1 MISNTISPLCSLSSL
16 FWAPVKPDEQAP
28 RRTKANA
35 RTGPAAVRPRS
46 LLVRVSDFR
55 LCREH
60 RASVGDNL
68 GTFIFKGVR
77 KKRHSGRQ
85 PFCGRAERLRVATRA
100 PATVRAA
107 GRGTPAEPAMMPM
120 QMDPAAS
127 RAVAGPLPVA
137 QAPAQRRDAEKEVA
151 QALEIIPGRL
161 FHYVAKWQPTETE
174 EAHFF
179 SVSRPPPALRSALA
193 SSPPP
198 VRLAVRHCTA

>member
-1 MISNTISPLCSLSSL
+1 VISNTISPLCSLSSL

-77 KKRHSGRQ
+77 KKRHSVDSLFAG
-85 PFCGRAERLRVATRA
+85 A
-100 PATVRAA
+100 P
-107 GRGTPAEPAMMPM
+107 
-120 QMDPAAS
+120 
-127 RAVAGPLPVA
+127 
-137 QAPAQRRDAEKEVA
+137 RDCVSP
-151 QALEIIPGRL
+151 PGRRPL
-161 FHYVAKWQPTETE
+161 YAQLGVALQQ
-174 EAHFF
+174 
-179 SVSRPPPALRSALA
+179 SQL
-193 SSPPP
+193 
-198 VRLAVRHCTA
+198 